1 MTATDFS
8 SVQVLGPGVSPPH
21 GARRTRALEVVDF
34 FYMAFVL
41 FISSNAFVFLGLHSL
56 LWVAAYAYAMARIA
70 MLFPA
75 FILTLSRSWVFLLY
89 PALSLVSVLWS
100 DVAGETARFA
110 IQLSFTVVIAA
121 FIGMRFTLRQIFV
134 AVAVVLFFCI
144 LTSALNLTGAL
155 HPAYDHRN
163 NFKGIFISKNAL
175 GHRSV
180 LFSVTCAFGMFLI
193 PGLGFMTRLLLGFGL
208 AINVFLISISGSA
221 TAVGLSGILI
231 LMGFAIWLLLAVRGG
246 WAVVVAVVC
255 IPLAVSLFSTVGLG
269 IDPVSGGLQL
279 LGRDPTLTGR
289 TVLWEFAI
297 RHLDDR
303 PLLGYGASGF
313 WNHPALQ
320 NQIILLQSQY
330 GDGVGGFHNLPLEL
344 LIMLGPLGLLVHSL
358 AMFTT
363 LFRAAGRTRTHNDP
377 YAAWALTI
385 TLGMY
390 IMAMFGAQL
399 FQQHAL
405 PLLLVVTF
413 GVSLSFRDSK
423 G

>member
-8 SVQVLGPGVSPPH
+8 GAQEPGLTLPH
-21 GARRTRALEVVDF
+21 GARRRHALEVVDF

-56 LWVAAYAYAMARIA
+56 LWLAAYAYAMARIA
-70 MLFPA
+70 MMFPA
-75 FILTLSRSWVFLLY
+75 FVGTLRRNWVFLLY
-89 PALSLVSVLWS
+89 PAMSLISVLWS
-100 DVAGETARFA
+100 DVSGETARFA
-110 IQLSFTVVIAA
+110 IQLSFSAVIAA

-134 AVAVVLFFCI
+134 ALAVVLFFCI

-180 LFSVTCAFGMFLI
+180 LFSVTCVFGMFLI
-193 PGLGFMTRLLLGFGL
+193 PGLGLVARLLLGFGL

-221 TAVGLSGILI
+221 TAVGLSGVLV
-231 LMGFAIWLLLAVRGG
+231 LMGFALWLLLAVRGG
-246 WAVVVAVVC
+246 WALVAAVAC
-255 IPLAVSLFSTVGLG
+255 IPLAASLFSIVALG
-269 IDPVSGGLQL
+269 VDPVSGALQL

-344 LIMLGPLGLLVHSL
+344 LIMLGPFGLLVHTL

-363 LFRAAGRTRTHNDP
+363 LFRAANRTRTHNDP

-405 PLLLVVTF
+405 PLLLVVIF
-413 GVSLSFRDSK
+413 GVSLSFRDSQS
-423 G
+423 